1 MVQNYR
7 SLSKSMQTA
16 EQKLLE
22 DYTHVNELA
31 KSVNMSPLQQRKASE
46 LQEFRKKAAQTLR
59 QLAEYFKQLANSN
72 AEPQTGFEMI
82 KQNQNDDL

>member
-59 QLAEYFKQLANSN
+59 QLAEYFEQLANSN
-72 AEPQTGFEMI
+72 AEPVNGFEVI
-82 KQNQNDDL
+82 RQNKDDDL

>member
-7 SLSKSMQTA
+7 SLSKSMEAA

-22 DYTHVNELA
+22 DYTHVNELS

-59 QLAEYFKQLANSN
+59 QLAEYFEQLANSN
-72 AEPQTGFEMI
+72 AEPVNGFEVVQ
-82 KQNQNDDL
+82 QNQNDDL